1 MYTQLVALMFARMSM
16 PSHLSHGYSS
26 CWQCAA
32 SVLQDIA
39 VNRVRLQAVADGLD
53 RAERGLAS
61 AARLAAE
68 MSEIFEASERV
79 RNLL

>member
-1 MYTQLVALMFARMSM
+1 M
-16 PSHLSHGYSS
+16 
-26 CWQCAA
+26 
-32 SVLQDIA
+32 
-39 VNRVRLQAVADGLD
+39 NRVRLQAVADGLD

>member
-1 MYTQLVALMFARMSM
+1 MYARMSM
-16 PSHLSHGYSS
+16 LSHLSHGYSS
-26 CWQCAA
+26 YWQCAA
-32 SVLQDIA
+32 RVPQDIA

-68 MSEIFEASERV
+68 MSEVFEASEHV
-79 RNLL
+79 RKRL